1 MKKLFFLLA
10 MLGAMPFAL
19 HAQDDMY
26 FTPTKVDKNA
36 PQTDWDAPAYYS
48 GSDRDVDEYNRRGV
62 YRKIGV
68 DSLGNDIIEFDTYDS
83 KRHAAANDS
92 LLRKYE
98 QMAEDFEYTRR
109 MSRYDDFYGWY
120 DPWFY
125 GWRGWYGYYPWYDP
139 WYDPWFDP
147 WYYGYGW
154 RWRSWYDPWYYGW
167 HRPYRYWYGPIYTYR
182 RGGLTGT
189 RNHSYISGRGSG
201 GRGNRGSVRDFSN
214 TRTVSPGT
222 FGNRSNSSRFD
233 NGSFGNRSGSF
244 GGSRSGGGSFGG
256 HSGGFGGGGS
266 FGGGSRGGGGGSFG
280 GRR

>member
-48 GSDRDVDEYNRRGV
+48 GSDRDVDEYNRRGN
-62 YRKIGV
+62 YRVIGK
-68 DSLGNDIIEFDTYDS
+68 DSLGNDIIEFSTNDDDFTYT
-83 KRHAAANDS
+83 K
-92 LLRKYE
+92 
-98 QMAEDFEYTRR
+98 R
-109 MSRYDDFYGWY
+109 MSRYDDFYGGY
-120 DPWFY
+120 DPWLY
-125 GWRGWYGYYPWYDP
+125 TYRGWRGLYPWYDP
-139 WYDPWFDP
+139 WFDPWFDP

-154 RWRSWYDPWYYGW
+154 RSWYGWYDPWFYGW
-167 HRPYRYWYGPIYTYR
+167 GWGRPYRYWVGPVYTYR

-201 GRGNRGSVRDFSN
+201 SRGSYSGRGGRDFSN

-256 HSGGFGGGGS
+256 HSGGFGGGS
-266 FGGGSRGGGGGSFG
+266 FGGGSRGGGGGGHFG

>member
-83 KRHAAANDS
+83 KSHAAANDS

-167 HRPYRYWYGPIYTYR
+167 HRPYRYWHGPIYTYR

-201 GRGNRGSVRDFSN
+201 SRGSVRDFSN

-256 HSGGFGGGGS
+256 HSGGFGGGS
-266 FGGGSRGGGGGSFG
+266 FGGGSRGGGGGGHFG